1 MKNTDKQRDPIPEE
15 FGSEEEAAAFWETHS
30 LASYQDLLEPVEV
43 DVDIE
48 RRHFEIEVEEQ
59 VFLRLTEKAEKAHTS
74 VKDLASRMLREK
86 LATA

>member
-1 MKNTDKQRDPIPEE
+1 MKDTDKQRDPIPED
-15 FGSEEEAAAFWETHS
+15 FGSEEEAAEFWDTHS
-30 LASYQDLLEPVEV
+30 LASYQDLLEPVDV

-48 RRHFEIEVEEQ
+48 RRHFEIEVEEK
-59 VFLRLTEKAEKAHTS
+59 VFFGLTEEAKKARTS